1 MALVAVGGY
10 GRRELLPRSDLD
22 VLLLHGGRDDI
33 ASIADRIWY
42 PVWDSGAELDHAVR
56 TVPQARRVARADLK
70 VALGLLSAR
79 HVAGDPDLTERLRA
93 GALEDWRSAAPARL
107 AELHAAHDERAR
119 TSGELA
125 FLLEPDL
132 KEARGGLRDVH
143 AIQAVAAA
151 WVAPA
156 PGPKVRTAYEQIL
169 DARHALHEVTGRRL
183 DRLVL
188 EEQDEVAR
196 ALGLLDG
203 DVLLRMLAGAA
214 RTVAYAVDHA
224 FRQADRLRGRRLRRR
239 QAERRPLADGVVE
252 QDGEVVLA
260 RAADPASDPALVLR
274 AAAAAAQAGLP
285 LAPRTLD
292 RLTECP
298 PLPVPWPAAA
308 RDALLSL
315 LGAGQAAVSVWEALD
330 TEGLVTALIPDWE
343 RVRNR
348 PQRNPL
354 HTFTVDRHLAEAAA
368 QAAALTREVARP
380 DLLLLAALLHDVGK
394 GWPGDH
400 SVTGE
405 VVARDVGRR
414 MGLPA
419 PDVELVASA
428 VRLHLLLP
436 MVATRRDLDD
446 PVTVKQVA
454 TTVRS
459 RVLLELLHALAIAD
473 GLATG
478 PAAWNDWKATLVA
491 DLVRRVEAVLDGEP
505 MPQPAPLRDDQLALA
520 AEGAPAATVR
530 GSEVT
535 VVAPDRPGLLWRAA
549 GVLASHR
556 LAVRSANA
564 TSVGGTAVTVFDV
577 EPEFGDPPDATL
589 VAADLRRMLLGRL
602 DVEDRLDRRA
612 RAVRP
617 RAASVPAP
625 KVSLIDDASETATVV
640 EVRAHD
646 APGLLWR
653 VGRAL
658 GDCGLDVRAARV
670 ETLGA
675 EVVDVFYVTDGDGKP
690 LAADDLR
697 RTIVQSVLAAL
708 GDLGRLTRPG
718 LAATG
723 RGYHGPFGS
732 LGVVFETLS
741 DRLTQVFSSLRGRG
755 RLSPADIDAT
765 CREIRIALLEAD
777 VALPVVRQF
786 IARVKERAGG
796 EEVSAA
802 LNPAQQ
808 VIKIVNEELIGILG
822 GEERRLRFAKVPPTV
837 IMLAGLQGSGKT
849 TLAAK
854 LALWLKGQGN
864 TPMLVAADLQR
875 PNAVQ
880 QLAGGRRA
888 GGRPGLRAVPRQR
901 RRRPGGRRPGLAGGG
916 QAPPAEHG
924 HHRHRGPHGR
934 GRGDD
939 GAGRGDQ
946 GRHAA
951 GRDPVRGRRDDRPGR
966 GGDRAGVPGRGRLRR
981 RGADQARRRRA
992 RRRGAVHRGADRA
1005 ADHVRVLG
1013 GEARGLRHVPSGPDG
1028 VADPRPG

>member
-1 MALVAVGGY
+1 MERAGGTRMEATTSFAADRGRRTTQVDRWLAGLLGAEADVALVAVGGY
-10 GRRELLPRSDLD
+10 GRREMLPRSDLD
-22 VLLLHGGRDDI
+22 VLLLHAGRDDI
-33 ASIADRIWY
+33 AGIADRIWY

-56 TVPQARRVARADLK
+56 TVPQARRVARTDLK

-93 GALEDWRSAAPARL
+93 GALEDWRAAAPARL

-156 PGPKVRTAYEQIL
+156 PGPRVRTAYEQIL
-169 DARHALHEVTGRRL
+169 DTRHALHEITGRRL

-196 ALGLLDG
+196 ALGMLDG

-214 RTVAYAVDHA
+214 RTIAYAVDHA
-224 FRQADRLRGRRLRRR
+224 FRQSDRLISRPGAGRRLRRR
-239 QAERRPLADGVVE
+239 PAERRPLADGVVE

-260 RAADPASDPALVLR
+260 RAADPASDPPLVLR

-308 RDALLSL
+308 RDALLAL
-315 LGAGQAAVSVWEALD
+315 LGAGQAAVGVWEALD

-354 HTFTVDRHLAEAAA
+354 HTYTVDRHLAEAAA
-368 QAAALTREVARP
+368 HAAALTREVARP

-405 VVARDVGRR
+405 VVARDVARR

-419 PDVELVASA
+419 PDVELVAAA

-446 PVTVKQVA
+446 PVTVTQVA
-454 TTVRS
+454 TAVGS

-505 MPQPAPLRDDQLALA
+505 MPQPAPLREDQLALV
-520 AEGAPAATVR
+520 AEGGPAATVL

-564 TSVGGTAVTVFDV
+564 TSVGATAVSVFDV

-589 VAADLRRMLLGRL
+589 VAADLRRMLQGRL

-617 RAASVPAP
+617 RAAAVPAP
-625 KVSLIDDASETATVV
+625 KVSLVDDASDTATVV

-658 GDCGLDVRAARV
+658 GECGLDVRAARV

-675 EVVDVFYVTDGDGKP
+675 EAVDVFYVTDGDGKP
-690 LAADDLR
+690 LGDGDLR
-697 RTIVQSVLAAL
+697 RTIVHSVLAAL
-708 GDLGRLTRPG
+708 
-718 LAATG
+718 
-723 RGYHGPFGS
+723 
-732 LGVVFETLS
+732 S
-741 DRLTQVFSSLRGRG
+741 D
-755 RLSPADIDAT
+755 
-765 CREIRIALLEAD
+765 
-777 VALPVVRQF
+777 
-786 IARVKERAGG
+786 
-796 EEVSAA
+796 
-802 LNPAQQ
+802 
-808 VIKIVNEELIGILG
+808 
-822 GEERRLRFAKVPPTV
+822 
-837 IMLAGLQGSGKT
+837 
-849 TLAAK
+849 
-854 LALWLKGQGN
+854 
-864 TPMLVAADLQR
+864 
-875 PNAVQ
+875 
-880 QLAGGRRA
+880 
-888 GGRPGLRAVPRQR
+888 
-901 RRRPGGRRPGLAGGG
+901 
-916 QAPPAEHG
+916 
-924 HHRHRGPHGR
+924 
-934 GRGDD
+934 
-939 GAGRGDQ
+939 
-946 GRHAA
+946 
-951 GRDPVRGRRDDRPGR
+951 
-966 GGDRAGVPGRGRLRR
+966 
-981 RGADQARRRRA
+981 
-992 RRRGAVHRGADRA
+992 
-1005 ADHVRVLG
+1005 
-1013 GEARGLRHVPSGPDG
+1013 
-1028 VADPRPG
+1028 

>member
-1 MALVAVGGY
+1 MTSFAADRARRTSQVDRWLAELLGAEADVALVAVGGY
-10 GRRELLPRSDLD
+10 GRREMLPRSDLD

-33 ASIADRIWY
+33 AGIADRIWY

-56 TVPQARRVARADLK
+56 TVPQARRVARTDLK

-79 HVAGDPDLTERLRA
+79 HVAGDPDLTERLRE
-93 GALEDWRSAAPARL
+93 GALEDWRAAAPTRL

-224 FRQADRLRGRRLRRR
+224 FRESDRLSSRPGGSRRLRRR
-239 QAERRPLADGVVE
+239 PAERRPLADGVVE

-260 RAADPASDPALVLR
+260 RAADPASDPPLVLR

-315 LGAGQAAVSVWEALD
+315 LGAGHAAVGVWEALD

-354 HTFTVDRHLAEAAA
+354 HTYTVDRHLAEAAA
-368 QAAALTREVARP
+368 RAATLTREVARP
-380 DLLLLAALLHDVGK
+380 DLLLLAALLHDMGK

-405 VVARDVGRR
+405 VVARDVVRR

-446 PVTVKQVA
+446 PVTVTQVA
-454 TTVRS
+454 AAVGS
-459 RVLLELLHALAIAD
+459 RALLELLHALAIAD

-505 MPQPAPLRDDQLALA
+505 TPQPAPLREDQLALA
-520 AEGAPAATVR
+520 AEGGPAATVR

-564 TSVGGTAVTVFDV
+564 SSVGATAVSVFDV

-589 VAADLRRMLLGRL
+589 VAADLRRMLQGRL

-617 RAASVPAP
+617 RMATVPAP
-625 KVSLIDDASETATVV
+625 RVSLVDDASDTATVV

-658 GDCGLDVRAARV
+658 GECGLDVRAARV

-690 LAADDLR
+690 LDDGDLR
-697 RTIVQSVLAAL
+697 RSIAGSVLAAL
-708 GDLGRLTRPG
+708 GD
-718 LAATG
+718 
-723 RGYHGPFGS
+723 
-732 LGVVFETLS
+732 
-741 DRLTQVFSSLRGRG
+741 
-755 RLSPADIDAT
+755 
-765 CREIRIALLEAD
+765 
-777 VALPVVRQF
+777 
-786 IARVKERAGG
+786 
-796 EEVSAA
+796 
-802 LNPAQQ
+802 
-808 VIKIVNEELIGILG
+808 
-822 GEERRLRFAKVPPTV
+822 
-837 IMLAGLQGSGKT
+837 
-849 TLAAK
+849 
-854 LALWLKGQGN
+854 
-864 TPMLVAADLQR
+864 
-875 PNAVQ
+875 
-880 QLAGGRRA
+880 
-888 GGRPGLRAVPRQR
+888 
-901 RRRPGGRRPGLAGGG
+901 
-916 QAPPAEHG
+916 
-924 HHRHRGPHGR
+924 
-934 GRGDD
+934 
-939 GAGRGDQ
+939 
-946 GRHAA
+946 
-951 GRDPVRGRRDDRPGR
+951 
-966 GGDRAGVPGRGRLRR
+966 
-981 RGADQARRRRA
+981 
-992 RRRGAVHRGADRA
+992 
-1005 ADHVRVLG
+1005 
-1013 GEARGLRHVPSGPDG
+1013 
-1028 VADPRPG
+1028 

>member
-1 MALVAVGGY
+1 VEAVTSFAADRARRTSQVDRWLAELLGAEADVALVAVGGY
-10 GRRELLPRSDLD
+10 GRREMLPRSDLD

-33 ASIADRIWY
+33 AGIADRIWY

-56 TVPQARRVARADLK
+56 TVPQARRVARTDLK

-79 HVAGDPDLTERLRA
+79 HVAGDPDLTERLRE
-93 GALEDWRSAAPARL
+93 GALEDWRAAAPTRL

-214 RTVAYAVDHA
+214 RTVAYAVDHT
-224 FRQADRLRGRRLRRR
+224 FRQSDRLRGGGRRLRRR
-239 QAERRPLADGVVE
+239 PAERRPLADGVVE

-260 RAADPASDPALVLR
+260 RAADPASDPPLVLR

-315 LGAGQAAVSVWEALD
+315 LGAGHAAVGVWEALD

-354 HTFTVDRHLAEAAA
+354 HTYTVDRHLAEAAA
-368 QAAALTREVARP
+368 RAATLTREVARP
-380 DLLLLAALLHDVGK
+380 DLLLLAALLHDMGK

-405 VVARDVGRR
+405 VVARDVVRR

-446 PVTVKQVA
+446 PVTVTQVA
-454 TTVRS
+454 TAVGS
-459 RVLLELLHALAIAD
+459 RVLLEMLHALAIAD

-505 MPQPAPLRDDQLALA
+505 TPQPAPLREDQLALA
-520 AEGAPAATVR
+520 AEGGPAATVR

-564 TSVGGTAVTVFDV
+564 SSVGATAVSVFDV

-589 VAADLRRMLLGRL
+589 VAADLRRMLQGRL

-617 RAASVPAP
+617 RMATVPAP
-625 KVSLIDDASETATVV
+625 RVSLVDDASDTATVV

-658 GDCGLDVRAARV
+658 GECGLDVRAARV

-675 EVVDVFYVTDGDGKP
+675 EAVDVFYVTDGDGKP
-690 LAADDLR
+690 LGDGDLR
-697 RTIVQSVLAAL
+697 RSIVHSVLAAL
-708 GDLGRLTRPG
+708 GD
-718 LAATG
+718 
-723 RGYHGPFGS
+723 
-732 LGVVFETLS
+732 
-741 DRLTQVFSSLRGRG
+741 
-755 RLSPADIDAT
+755 
-765 CREIRIALLEAD
+765 
-777 VALPVVRQF
+777 
-786 IARVKERAGG
+786 
-796 EEVSAA
+796 
-802 LNPAQQ
+802 
-808 VIKIVNEELIGILG
+808 
-822 GEERRLRFAKVPPTV
+822 
-837 IMLAGLQGSGKT
+837 
-849 TLAAK
+849 
-854 LALWLKGQGN
+854 
-864 TPMLVAADLQR
+864 
-875 PNAVQ
+875 
-880 QLAGGRRA
+880 
-888 GGRPGLRAVPRQR
+888 
-901 RRRPGGRRPGLAGGG
+901 
-916 QAPPAEHG
+916 
-924 HHRHRGPHGR
+924 
-934 GRGDD
+934 
-939 GAGRGDQ
+939 
-946 GRHAA
+946 
-951 GRDPVRGRRDDRPGR
+951 
-966 GGDRAGVPGRGRLRR
+966 
-981 RGADQARRRRA
+981 
-992 RRRGAVHRGADRA
+992 
-1005 ADHVRVLG
+1005 
-1013 GEARGLRHVPSGPDG
+1013 
-1028 VADPRPG
+1028 

>member
-1 MALVAVGGY
+1 MEATTSFAADRGRRTTQVDRWLAGLLGAEADVALVAVGGY
-10 GRRELLPRSDLD
+10 GRREMLPRSDLD
-22 VLLLHGGRDDI
+22 VLLLHAGRDDI
-33 ASIADRIWY
+33 AGIADRIWY

-56 TVPQARRVARADLK
+56 TVPQARRVARTDLK

-93 GALEDWRSAAPARL
+93 GALEDWRAAAPARL

-156 PGPKVRTAYEQIL
+156 PGPRVRTAYEQIL
-169 DARHALHEVTGRRL
+169 DTRHALHEITGRRL

-196 ALGLLDG
+196 ALGMLDG

-214 RTVAYAVDHA
+214 RTIAYAVDHA
-224 FRQADRLRGRRLRRR
+224 FRQSDRLISRPGGGRRLRRR
-239 QAERRPLADGVVE
+239 PAERRPLADGVVE

-260 RAADPASDPALVLR
+260 RAADPASDPPLVLR

-354 HTFTVDRHLAEAAA
+354 HTYTVDRHLAEAAA
-368 QAAALTREVARP
+368 HAAALTREVARP

-405 VVARDVGRR
+405 VVARDVARR

-419 PDVELVASA
+419 PDTELVATA

-446 PVTVKQVA
+446 PVTVTQVA
-454 TTVRS
+454 TAVGS

-491 DLVRRVEAVLDGEP
+491 DLVRRVEAVLDGQP
-505 MPQPAPLRDDQLALA
+505 MPRPAPLREDQLTLA
-520 AEGAPAATVR
+520 AEGGPAATVL

-564 TSVGGTAVTVFDV
+564 TSIGATAVSVFDV

-589 VAADLRRMLLGRL
+589 VAADLRRMLQGRL

-617 RAASVPAP
+617 RAAAVPAP
-625 KVSLIDDASETATVV
+625 KVSLVDDASDTATVV

-658 GDCGLDVRAARV
+658 GECGLDVRAARV

-675 EVVDVFYVTDGDGKP
+675 EAVDVFYVTDGDGKP
-690 LAADDLR
+690 LGDGDLR
-697 RTIVQSVLAAL
+697 RTIVHSVLAAL
-708 GDLGRLTRPG
+708 
-718 LAATG
+718 
-723 RGYHGPFGS
+723 
-732 LGVVFETLS
+732 S
-741 DRLTQVFSSLRGRG
+741 D
-755 RLSPADIDAT
+755 
-765 CREIRIALLEAD
+765 
-777 VALPVVRQF
+777 
-786 IARVKERAGG
+786 
-796 EEVSAA
+796 
-802 LNPAQQ
+802 
-808 VIKIVNEELIGILG
+808 
-822 GEERRLRFAKVPPTV
+822 
-837 IMLAGLQGSGKT
+837 
-849 TLAAK
+849 
-854 LALWLKGQGN
+854 
-864 TPMLVAADLQR
+864 
-875 PNAVQ
+875 
-880 QLAGGRRA
+880 
-888 GGRPGLRAVPRQR
+888 
-901 RRRPGGRRPGLAGGG
+901 
-916 QAPPAEHG
+916 
-924 HHRHRGPHGR
+924 
-934 GRGDD
+934 
-939 GAGRGDQ
+939 
-946 GRHAA
+946 
-951 GRDPVRGRRDDRPGR
+951 
-966 GGDRAGVPGRGRLRR
+966 
-981 RGADQARRRRA
+981 
-992 RRRGAVHRGADRA
+992 
-1005 ADHVRVLG
+1005 
-1013 GEARGLRHVPSGPDG
+1013 
-1028 VADPRPG
+1028 

>member
-10 GRRELLPRSDLD
+10 GRKELLPRSDLD

-33 ASIADRIWY
+33 AGIADRIWY

-70 VALGLLSAR
+70 VAMGLLSAR

-107 AELHAAHDERAR
+107 AELHANHDERTR

-169 DARHALHEVTGRRL
+169 DARHALHEITGRRL

-224 FRQADRLRGRRLRRR
+224 FRQADRVRGRRLRRR
-239 QAERRPLADGVVE
+239 RAERRPLADGVVE

-308 RDALLSL
+308 RDSLLAL
-315 LGAGQAAVSVWEALD
+315 LGAGQAAISVWEALD

-354 HTFTVDRHLAEAAA
+354 HTYTVDRHLAEAAA
-368 QAAALTREVARP
+368 HAAALTREVARP

-419 PDVELVASA
+419 PDTELMAAA

-454 TTVRS
+454 TAVRS

-491 DLVRRVEAVLDGEP
+491 DLVRRVAAVLDGEP
-505 MPQPAPLRDDQLALA
+505 VSGPGPLREDQLALA
-520 AEGAPAATVR
+520 AEGRPAATVR

-564 TSVGGTAVTVFDV
+564 TSVDNTAVTVFDV
-577 EPEFGDPPDATL
+577 EPEYGDPPDATL
-589 VAADLRRMLLGRL
+589 VAADLRRMLQGRL

-612 RAVRP
+612 RAG
-617 RAASVPAP
+617 RANGTAVPAP
-625 KVSLIDDASETATVV
+625 KVTLIDDASETATVV

-658 GDCGLDVRAARV
+658 GECGLDVRAARV

-690 LAADDLR
+690 LAGDDLR
-697 RTIVQSVLAAL
+697 RATVHSVLAAL
-708 GDLGRLTRPG
+708 G
-718 LAATG
+718 
-723 RGYHGPFGS
+723 
-732 LGVVFETLS
+732 
-741 DRLTQVFSSLRGRG
+741 
-755 RLSPADIDAT
+755 
-765 CREIRIALLEAD
+765 
-777 VALPVVRQF
+777 
-786 IARVKERAGG
+786 
-796 EEVSAA
+796 
-802 LNPAQQ
+802 
-808 VIKIVNEELIGILG
+808 
-822 GEERRLRFAKVPPTV
+822 
-837 IMLAGLQGSGKT
+837 
-849 TLAAK
+849 
-854 LALWLKGQGN
+854 
-864 TPMLVAADLQR
+864 
-875 PNAVQ
+875 
-880 QLAGGRRA
+880 
-888 GGRPGLRAVPRQR
+888 
-901 RRRPGGRRPGLAGGG
+901 
-916 QAPPAEHG
+916 
-924 HHRHRGPHGR
+924 
-934 GRGDD
+934 
-939 GAGRGDQ
+939 
-946 GRHAA
+946 
-951 GRDPVRGRRDDRPGR
+951 
-966 GGDRAGVPGRGRLRR
+966 
-981 RGADQARRRRA
+981 
-992 RRRGAVHRGADRA
+992 
-1005 ADHVRVLG
+1005 
-1013 GEARGLRHVPSGPDG
+1013 
-1028 VADPRPG
+1028 

>member
-107 AELHAAHDERAR
+107 AELHAAHDERTR

-260 RAADPASDPALVLR
+260 RAADPASDPTLVLR

-292 RLTECP
+292 RLAECP

-308 RDALLSL
+308 RDSLLAL

-368 QAAALTREVARP
+368 HAAALTREVARP

-428 VRLHLLLP
+428 VRFHLLLP
-436 MVATRRDLDD
+436 MIATRRDLDD

-459 RVLLELLHALAIAD
+459 RALLELLHALAMAD

-491 DLVRRVEAVLDGEP
+491 DLVRRVEAVLDGDA
-505 MPQPAPLRDDQLALA
+505 MPGPAPLRDDQLALA
-520 AEGAPAATVR
+520 ADGAPAAIVR

-564 TSVGGTAVTVFDV
+564 TSVGNTAVTVFDV

-589 VAADLRRMLLGRL
+589 VAADLRRMLQGRL

-612 RAVRP
+612 RAVRT
-617 RAASVPAP
+617 RAATIPAP
-625 KVSLIDDASETATVV
+625 KVSLIDDASDTATVV

-658 GDCGLDVRAARV
+658 GECGLDVRAARV

-697 RTIVQSVLAAL
+697 RTIVHSVLTAL
-708 GDLGRLTRPG
+708 GD
-718 LAATG
+718 
-723 RGYHGPFGS
+723 
-732 LGVVFETLS
+732 
-741 DRLTQVFSSLRGRG
+741 
-755 RLSPADIDAT
+755 
-765 CREIRIALLEAD
+765 
-777 VALPVVRQF
+777 
-786 IARVKERAGG
+786 
-796 EEVSAA
+796 
-802 LNPAQQ
+802 
-808 VIKIVNEELIGILG
+808 
-822 GEERRLRFAKVPPTV
+822 
-837 IMLAGLQGSGKT
+837 
-849 TLAAK
+849 
-854 LALWLKGQGN
+854 
-864 TPMLVAADLQR
+864 
-875 PNAVQ
+875 
-880 QLAGGRRA
+880 
-888 GGRPGLRAVPRQR
+888 
-901 RRRPGGRRPGLAGGG
+901 
-916 QAPPAEHG
+916 
-924 HHRHRGPHGR
+924 
-934 GRGDD
+934 
-939 GAGRGDQ
+939 
-946 GRHAA
+946 
-951 GRDPVRGRRDDRPGR
+951 
-966 GGDRAGVPGRGRLRR
+966 
-981 RGADQARRRRA
+981 
-992 RRRGAVHRGADRA
+992 
-1005 ADHVRVLG
+1005 
-1013 GEARGLRHVPSGPDG
+1013 
-1028 VADPRPG
+1028 